1 MNYESKNQ
9 RPQTMKNQIFKS
21 GDELIV
27 GLVYQTKDYDIFQC
41 IRGNRNI
48 NINNVLKI
56 AISIKKM
63 SQIEPIVIDSNFFV
77 IDGQHRLEACRSLR
91 IPVKFYAIQP
101 NRITRLEYVETVN
114 TERQNWGWRD
124 RLRMYTTKGNEN
136 YKNYEKLIKRFA
148 FPHTAMLTVVLFQR
162 QKKDLTNIF
171 NKGELKIKEDIIN
184 IIERLEFIEDCWKL
198 SSRAYSNMPGKN
210 KKTPPAHLIIALVSI
225 MKHENFSYETMINKL
240 KNDVSGIVGINSI
253 GGFQEQLIKIYN
265 WNNRGQRITI

>member
-77 IDGQHRLEACRSLR
+77 IDGQHRLEA
-91 IPVKFYAIQP
+91 
-101 NRITRLEYVETVN
+101 
-114 TERQNWGWRD
+114 
-124 RLRMYTTKGNEN
+124 
-136 YKNYEKLIKRFA
+136 
-148 FPHTAMLTVVLFQR
+148 
-162 QKKDLTNIF
+162 
-171 NKGELKIKEDIIN
+171 
-184 IIERLEFIEDCWKL
+184 
-198 SSRAYSNMPGKN
+198 
-210 KKTPPAHLIIALVSI
+210 
-225 MKHENFSYETMINKL
+225 
-240 KNDVSGIVGINSI
+240 
-253 GGFQEQLIKIYN
+253 
-265 WNNRGQRITI
+265 